1 MADIAVGNARGA
13 WHDHAGADARDTW
26 RPIDARRALQLAL
39 AAGWLLDGVLQYQ
52 SVMFTRAFGQM
63 LAASAAGNPAVIAAP
78 ITWDAHL
85 IEQHGVAL
93 NTIFATVQLLL
104 GIGIAWRPAARIALG
119 ASIAWALCV
128 WWLGEGLG
136 GVLTANASPVS
147 GAPGAVIIYAVLA
160 VVLWPSDR
168 SATPPFT
175 AVPFTAARAVGTR
188 IAKLLWFALWAS
200 LAYFALLPGSRSAQ
214 GLHDLVASAGSAE
227 PGWLAALD
235 GRAAALLS
243 QQGLT
248 ASIVLAA
255 VLAVIAIG
263 VFLPPPLARATI
275 VLAIVVSAAIWVIGQ
290 ALGGILTGSGTD
302 PGSGLPLVLL
312 ALAYWPA
319 GARPGPRVRP
329 AGMIASRAGERR
341 PA

>member
-13 WHDHAGADARDTW
+13 WQDHASADARDTW

-39 AAGWLLDGVLQYQ
+39 AAVWLLDGVLQYQ
-52 SVMFTRAFGQM
+52 SVMFTRAFGRM
-63 LAASAAGNPAVIAAP
+63 LAASAAGNPAVIATP

-119 ASIAWALCV
+119 ASIAWALAV

-136 GVLTANASPVS
+136 GVLTASPSPVS
-147 GAPGAVIIYAVLA
+147 GAPGAVIIYALLA
-160 VVLWPSDR
+160 VVLWPADR
-168 SATPPFT
+168 SA
-175 AVPFTAARAVGTR
+175 AAPFTAARAVGTR
-188 IAKLLWFALWAS
+188 IAKLLWCTLWAS
-200 LAYFALLPGSRSAQ
+200 LAYFSLLAGNRTAQ
-214 GLHDLVASAGSAE
+214 GLHDLIASTGSAE
-227 PGWLAALD
+227 PGWVAALD

-243 QQGLT
+243 HQGLT

-255 VLAVIAIG
+255 ALAVIAIG

-290 ALGGILTGSGTD
+290 AFGGILTGSGTD
-302 PGSGLPLVLL
+302 PDSGLPLLLL

-319 GARPGPRVRP
+319 VARPGPRVRP
-329 AGMIASRAGERR
+329 AATTAGRAGERS